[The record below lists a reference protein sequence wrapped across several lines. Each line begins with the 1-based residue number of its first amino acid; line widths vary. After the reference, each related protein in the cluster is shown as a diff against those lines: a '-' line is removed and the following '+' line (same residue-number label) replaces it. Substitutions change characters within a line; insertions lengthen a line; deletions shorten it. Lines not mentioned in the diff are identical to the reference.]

1 MSTKIK
7 SLSVVIART
16 LLGLIYFVFGL
27 NYFIPFLPAQPEP
40 TGVVAAFTGGLFQA
54 GYFFPFLKGFEVI
67 LGAFLIGGFF
77 VPLTLV
83 ALVPITLNIL
93 LFHVFLVPEGS
104 AVSIVL
110 VILEIY
116 LAWAYRDYF
125 KPLFESKAKATA

>member
-27 NYFIPFLPAQPEP
+27 NYFIPFMPAQPAP

-54 GYFFPFLKGFEVI
+54 GYFFPFLKGIEVV
-67 LGAFLIGGFF
+67 LGAFLLGGVF

-83 ALVPITLNIL
+83 VLMPITLNIL
-93 LFHVFLVPEGS
+93 LFHVFLAPEGS
-104 AVSIVL
+104 AVGIVL
-110 VILEIY
+110 VILEVY

-125 KPLFESKAKATA
+125 RPLFETKAKATA